1 MLDIRL
7 DTLRKEFGSDR
18 SKGGKVVAV
27 NDLTMTFPAGTTTCL
42 LGPSGCGKTTL
53 MRMIAGLEAPSSGD
67 IYFGDERITHLSTR
81 QRNIGMV
88 FQYPVVY
95 RGISVRENIELPL
108 REEKLAKAE
117 RDRRVE
123 EVVELLEMQESVDRD
138 ISQLDNGTR
147 QKVAVARAVARQPR
161 IILFDEPITNVDI
174 NAKLQLKRA
183 LKELFTRLNQTIIYV
198 THDQTEAMTLAD
210 RIALMQDGRIIQYA
224 PPREIY
230 NQPDDVFGGW
240 FMGNP
245 GMNFLKG
252 FLRTCRMA
260 RITSPSLR
268 NHCGLPGPTV
278 TPPISPSAS
287 APNMSRLARRKWAV
301 RLPPKLSTVPLS
313 SAGRRCCNSRSVIS
327 PAKQNCPLDRAADWE
342 MRFGWSFPWIG
353 CACLGPMGIILM
365 WGWRLA
371 ERFADC
377 SACYAIIRTR
387 QCHNAEMTLCVVP
400 LEG

>member
-7 DTLRKEFGSDR
+7 DNLRKEFDRGS
-18 SKGGKVVAV
+18 VVAV

-53 MRMIAGLEAPSSGD
+53 MRMIAGLESPTKGD

-123 EVVELLEMQESVDRD
+123 EVVELLEMKESVDRD

-230 NQPDDVFGGW
+230 NEPDDVFGGW

-245 GMNFLKG
+245 GMNFFEGLFESPQDGAYRIPFFAQPLQLTGANGNAAQMTLGIRPEHVKVHAEQGGNAVPAQVVDRAIVIGGQTLLQLKVG
-252 FLRTCRMA
+252 DLICKA
-260 RITSPSLR
+260 KLPAGQG
-268 NHCGLPGPTV
+268 NGLGDEV
-278 TPPISPSAS
+278 
-287 APNMSRLARRKWAV
+287 WV
-301 RLPPKLSTVPLS
+301 EF
-313 SAGRRCCNSRSVIS
+313 
-327 PAKQNCPLDRAADWE
+327 PLDRVRLFGAD
-342 MRFGWSFPWIG
+342 GHHPDVSLSVG
-353 CACLGPMGIILM
+353 
-365 WGWRLA
+365 
-371 ERFADC
+371 
-377 SACYAIIRTR
+377 
-387 QCHNAEMTLCVVP
+387 
-400 LEG
+400 

>member
-7 DTLRKEFGSDR
+7 DHLTKTFDR
-18 SKGGKVVAV
+18 GNVVAV
-27 NDLTMTFPAGTTTCL
+27 DDLTLTFPAGTTTCL

-53 MRMIAGLEAPSSGD
+53 MRMIAGLERPTRGD
-67 IYFGDERITHLSTR
+67 IYFGDERVTHLSTR
-81 QRNIGMV
+81 RRNIGMV

-108 REEKLAKAE
+108 REQKLSKEE
-117 RDRRVE
+117 RERRVRE
-123 EVVELLEMQESVDRD
+123 IVELLEMGDSIDSR

-183 LKELFTRLNQTIIYV
+183 LKELFTRLNQTVVYV

-210 RIALMQDGRIIQYA
+210 RIALMQDGRITQNA

-245 GMNFLKG
+245 GMNFFEGLFASPDENGDASGVHRLPFITQPLTLKG
-252 FLRTCRMA
+252 VD
-260 RITSPSLR
+260 
-268 NHCGLPGPTV
+268 G
-278 TPPISPSAS
+278 S
-287 APNMSRLARRKWAV
+287 APQITLGIRPEHIRVHAERTPGS
-301 RLPPKLSTVPLS
+301 VP
-313 SAGRRCCNSRSVIS
+313 AQIV
-327 PAKQNCPLDRAADWE
+327 DRAIVIGGQTLLQLEVGELSCKAKLPAGQGLALDDDVWVE
-342 MRFGWSFPWIG
+342 FP
-353 CACLGPMGIILM
+353 
-365 WGWRLA
+365 LA
-371 ERFADC
+371 EIRLFGADGHRPDV
-377 SACYAIIRTR
+377 ALAL
-387 QCHNAEMTLCVVP
+387 ADMVAA
-400 LEG
+400 